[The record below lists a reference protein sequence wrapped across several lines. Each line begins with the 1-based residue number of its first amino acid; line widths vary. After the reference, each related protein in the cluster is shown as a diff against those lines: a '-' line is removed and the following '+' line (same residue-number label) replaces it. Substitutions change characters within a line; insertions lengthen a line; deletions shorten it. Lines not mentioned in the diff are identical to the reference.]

1 MVTHLTRRARGRALS
16 LLTVLTIIATF
27 VSACGTSGGG
37 GIKAGPGVDT
47 AKKVI
52 NLGILTPLSGPVAAP
67 IGIPLTKGIE
77 TYFKAVNA
85 SGGVDGYTINL
96 VEKDS
101 KYDPQTQVQMYNQI
115 HNQVLMLA
123 ESLGSPTTQAIVSLS
138 ERDKML
144 VSAATLDSILA
155 RQKYMIMIG
164 TPYRLQVENGLEY
177 ATKVA
182 AQLGVSNPKI
192 GIISQDDAYGQD
204 GLTGYQEALG
214 CYTNLSDVARATY
227 EATDTSFVAQVTKMK
242 QAGAQFVVLT
252 AIPTAA
258 GAIIGTAAAMGYF
271 PRWILNSPAWL
282 NAFVGSNGPQFDQLL
297 EKSVWVVAQ
306 GASWGDRSQPG
317 MAEMMD
323 NIQKYAP
330 DQKPDGYFQFGY
342 AEAKVTYAILKKAAD
357 NGDLT
362 REGLLKAFNQ
372 LGSVGLGGLFGADAK
387 YGSSPDQRVPT
398 RDSTVYGIDP
408 SVPGNLKSLSGDF
421 TGTCAAK
428 SSF

>member
-1 MVTHLTRRARGRALS
+1 MATHMKHRARTWTLS
-16 LLTVLTIIATF
+16 LLTVLAILCTF
-27 VSACGTSGGG
+27 ISACGTSSGG
-37 GIKAGPGVDT
+37 GIKAGTGVDLN
-47 AKKVI
+47 KKEI

-85 SGGVDGYTINL
+85 NGGIDGFKVNL
-96 VEKDS
+96 IEKDS
-101 KYDPQTQVQMYNQI
+101 KYDPQTQVQIYNEI

-144 VSAATLDSILA
+144 VSAASLDSILA
-155 RQKYMIMIG
+155 RQQYMVLIG

-182 AQLGVSNPKI
+182 SQLGVTNPKV
-192 GIISQDDAYGQD
+192 GIIYQDDAYGQD
-204 GLTGYQEALG
+204 GLTGYNEAMG
-214 CYTNLSDVARATY
+214 CYNTLNNVAQATY
-227 EATDTSFVAQVTKMK
+227 ELTDKTFTAQVTKMK

-252 AIPTAA
+252 AVPTIAA
-258 GAIIGTAAAMGYF
+258 GIIGTAAQLGYF
-271 PRWILNSPAWL
+271 PQWILNSPAW
-282 NAFVGSNGPQFDQLL
+282 ANGLLGVSPQFTQLL
-297 EKSVWVVAQ
+297 QKSVWVVAQ
-306 GASWGDRSQPG
+306 GATWGDTSSPG
-317 MAEMMD
+317 MAEMLD

-357 NGDLT
+357 SGDLT
-362 REGLLKAFNQ
+362 RAGLLKAFNS
-372 LGSVGLGGLFGADAK
+372 LGSVDLGGLFGANAQ
-387 YGSSPDQRVPT
+387 YGSSPNQRVPT
-398 RDSTVYGIDP
+398 RDNSVYGIDTSIP
-408 SVPGNLKSLSGDF
+408 NNFKNLSGDF

-428 SSF
+428 SQF

>member
-1 MVTHLTRRARGRALS
+1 L
-16 LLTVLTIIATF
+16 
-27 VSACGTSGGG
+27 
-37 GIKAGPGVDT
+37 
-47 AKKVI
+47 
-52 NLGILTPLSGPVAAP
+52 NNVA
-67 IGIPLTKGIE
+67 
-77 TYFKAVNA
+77 
-85 SGGVDGYTINL
+85 
-96 VEKDS
+96 
-101 KYDPQTQVQMYNQI
+101 Q
-115 HNQVLMLA
+115 
-123 ESLGSPTTQAIVSLS
+123 
-138 ERDKML
+138 
-144 VSAATLDSILA
+144 
-155 RQKYMIMIG
+155 
-164 TPYRLQVENGLEY
+164 
-177 ATKVA
+177 
-182 AQLGVSNPKI
+182 
-192 GIISQDDAYGQD
+192 
-204 GLTGYQEALG
+204 
-214 CYTNLSDVARATY
+214 ATY
-227 EATDTSFVAQVTKMK
+227 ELTDTTFTAQVTKMK

>member
-155 RQKYMIMIG
+155 RQQYMIMIG

-372 LGSVGLGGLFGADAK
+372 LGSVSLGGLFGADAK

>member
-155 RQKYMIMIG
+155 RQQYMIMIG

-177 ATKVA
+177 ATKAA

-372 LGSVGLGGLFGADAK
+372 LGSVSLGGLFGADAK

>member
-1 MVTHLTRRARGRALS
+1 MAILQSRRSRRYVLS
-16 LLTVLTIIATF
+16 VLTVLALIGAIL
-27 VSACGTSGGG
+27 SACGTTGGG

-85 SGGVDGYTINL
+85 TGGIDGYTVNL

-101 KYDPQTQVQMYNQI
+101 QYNPQLQVQLYNQI

-123 ESLGSPTTQAIVSLS
+123 ESLGSPTTQAIVALS

-144 VSAATLDSILA
+144 VSAASLDSILA
-155 RQKYMIMIG
+155 RQQYMVMIG

-182 AQLGVSNPKI
+182 AQLGVTNPKV

-204 GLTGYQEALG
+204 GLTGYNEAIG
-214 CYTNLSDVARATY
+214 CYTNLNNVAQATY

-252 AIPTAA
+252 AIPSAAA
-258 GAIIGTAAAMGYF
+258 GIMGTAAALGYF
-271 PRWILNSPAWL
+271 PQWILNSPAWA
-282 NAFVGSNGPQFDQLL
+282 NVLL
-297 EKSVWVVAQ
+297 AAAPKLLPLFEKSVWVVAQ
-306 GASWGDRSQPG
+306 GATWGDTSQPG
-317 MAEMMD
+317 MAEMLT
-323 NIQKYAP
+323 NVQKYAP
-330 DQKPDGYFQFGY
+330 DQKPDGYFEFGY

-362 REGLLKAFNQ
+362 RDGLLKAFNS
-372 LGSVGLGGLFGADAK
+372 LGSVDLGGLYGANAH
-387 YGSSPDQRVPT
+387 YGSSANQRVPT
-398 RDSTVYGIDP
+398 RDNSVYGIDP
-408 SVPGNLKSLSGDF
+408 TVPNNFKNLSGDF
-421 TGTCAAK
+421 TGTCATK

>member
-155 RQKYMIMIG
+155 RQQYMIMIG

>member
-1 MVTHLTRRARGRALS
+1 MALHLSRRARGHL
-16 LLTVLTIIATF
+16 LGVLTVLVVLGTF
-27 VSACGTSGGG
+27 LSACSTSGGG
-37 GIKAGPGVDT
+37 GITAGPGVDT
-47 AKKVI
+47 AKKTI
-52 NLGILTPLSGPVAAP
+52 ALGVLTPLSGPVAAP

-77 TYFKAVNA
+77 TYFDAVNA
-85 SGGVDGYTINL
+85 SGGIDGYKINL

-144 VSAATLDSILA
+144 VSAASLDSILA
-155 RQKYMIMIG
+155 RQQYMILIG

-182 AQLGVSNPKI
+182 TQLGITNPKV

-204 GLTGYQEALG
+204 GLTGYNEAMG
-214 CYTNLSDVARATY
+214 CYTNLNNVAQATY
-227 EATDTSFVAQVTKMK
+227 ELTDTTYTAQVTKMK

-252 AIPTAA
+252 AIPTVAA
-258 GAIIGTAAAMGYF
+258 GIIGTAAQAGYF
-271 PRWILNSPAWL
+271 PQWILNSPAW
-282 NAFVGSNGPQFDQLL
+282 ANGLLAVSPTFTGLL

-306 GASWGDRSQPG
+306 GATWGDTSQPG
-317 MAEMMD
+317 MAEMLQ
-323 NIQKYAP
+323 NVAKYAP

-342 AEAKVTYAILKKAAD
+342 AEAKVTYAILKKAIA

-362 REGLLKAFNQ
+362 RAGLLKAFNE
-372 LGSVGLGGLFGADAK
+372 LGTVDLGGLFGANAQ
-387 YGSSPDQRVPT
+387 YGTSPNQRVPT
-398 RDSTVYGIDP
+398 RDNSVYGIDTTIP
-408 SVPGNLKSLSGDF
+408 NNFKNLSGDF
-421 TGTCAAK
+421 VGTCAAK
-428 SSF
+428 SNF

>member
-1 MVTHLTRRARGRALS
+1 MALHLSRRARGHL
-16 LLTVLTIIATF
+16 LGVLTVLVVLGTF
-27 VSACGTSGGG
+27 LSACSTSGGG

-47 AKKVI
+47 AKKTI
-52 NLGILTPLSGPVAAP
+52 DLGVLTPLSGPVAAP

-77 TYFKAVNA
+77 TYFDAVNA
-85 SGGVDGYTINL
+85 AGGIDGYKINL

-155 RQKYMIMIG
+155 RQQYMILIG

-182 AQLGVSNPKI
+182 AQKGITNPKI

-204 GLTGYQEALG
+204 GLAGYNEAMG
-214 CYTNLSDVARATY
+214 CYTNLNNVAQATY
-227 EATDTSFVAQVTKMK
+227 ELTDTTYTAQVTKMK

-252 AIPTAA
+252 AIPTVAA
-258 GAIIGTAAAMGYF
+258 GIIGTAAQAGYF
-271 PRWILNSPAWL
+271 PQWILNSPAW
-282 NAFVGSNGPQFDQLL
+282 ANGLLAVSPQFTGLL

-306 GASWGDRSQPG
+306 GATWGDTSQPG
-317 MAEMMD
+317 MKEMLD
-323 NIQKYAP
+323 NIAKYAP

-342 AEAKVTYAILKKAAD
+342 AEAKVTYAILKKAIA

-362 REGLLKAFNQ
+362 RDGLLKAFNS
-372 LGSVGLGGLFGADAK
+372 LGTVDLGGLFGANAQ
-387 YGSSPDQRVPT
+387 YGSSPNQRVPT
-398 RDSTVYGIDP
+398 RDNSVYGIDTTIP
-408 SVPGNLKSLSGDF
+408 NNFKNLSGDF
-421 TGTCAAK
+421 VGSCAAK
-428 SSF
+428 SNF

>member
-1 MVTHLTRRARGRALS
+1 MAPYLTHRARGRALS
-16 LLTVLTIIATF
+16 LLTVFAIIATF
-27 VSACGTSGGG
+27 VSACAAPGGG

-47 AKKVI
+47 AKKEI
-52 NLGILTPLSGPVAAP
+52 SLGVLTPLSGPVAAP
-67 IGIPLTKGIE
+67 IGIPLTKGLE
-77 TYFKAVNA
+77 TYFNAVNA
-85 SGGVDGYTINL
+85 NGGIDGYKIKL

-155 RQKYMIMIG
+155 RQQYMILIG

-177 ATKVA
+177 AIKVA
-182 AQLGVSNPKI
+182 SQLGVSNPKI

-204 GLTGYQEALG
+204 GVTGYQEALA
-214 CYTNLSDVARATY
+214 CYSNLSDVARATY

-252 AIPTAA
+252 AIPSAA
-258 GAIIGTAAAMGYF
+258 GAIIGTAAQLGYF
-271 PRWILNSPAWL
+271 PQWILNSPAWL
-282 NAFVGSNGPQFDQLL
+282 NAFVGANGPQFDQLL

-317 MAEMMD
+317 MAEMLD

-342 AEAKVTYAILKKAAD
+342 AEAKVTYAILKKAIA

-362 REGLLKAFNQ
+362 RDGLLKAFNE
-372 LGSVGLGGLFGADAK
+372 LGTVSLGGLFGADAK

-408 SVPGNLKSLSGDF
+408 SVPGNLKSMSGDF
-421 TGTCAAK
+421 TSSCAAK